1 MQELINKLK
10 QLKYSEINEQA
21 WDAYDSVM
29 DIAKEL
35 LEKEKETMCEFADQ
49 FAIECINFHHEKTM
63 SQEQFFN
70 LTFNTKE
77 K

>member
-1 MQELINKLK
+1 MQ
-10 QLKYSEINEQA
+10 
-21 WDAYDSVM
+21 
-29 DIAKEL
+29 EL
-35 LEKEKETMCEFADQ
+35 LEKVQEYRDAETSPIVVSRLNSVCVDILGMLQKEKEVMCEFADE